1 MESDNFDD
9 PLFDQAISFVIEKR
23 KASVAGLQR
32 QFRIGYSRAS
42 RLVEQMEEI
51 GVVST
56 QGSDGNRD
64 VLASSQFDIAALNL
78 KALREEKERRR
89 QEELSRQAKIAN
101 SVDEQLR
108 LSAIT
113 NKRIVIW
120 LKDTGN
126 VAPSGNKVFVLKSS
140 SPFEYLAQLTCPQD

>member
-56 QGSDGNRD
+56 QGVTETETSWRP
-64 VLASSQFDIAALNL
+64 
-78 KALREEKERRR
+78 R
-89 QEELSRQAKIAN
+89 N
-101 SVDEQLR
+101 S
-108 LSAIT
+108 T
-113 NKRIVIW
+113 
-120 LKDTGN
+120 
-126 VAPSGNKVFVLKSS
+126 
-140 SPFEYLAQLTCPQD
+140 